1 MLERSKGITNF
12 QLKYIA
18 MFAMVL
24 DHIHYMFEYTGKV
37 PVWFSVVGRLAA
49 PIFLFCL
56 IEGFEKTRNQK
67 KYFMNIYLISIVMG
81 AIRFGFYNVLN
92 FAVRGD
98 GFWPQNAMLSSFV
111 PLLIVLFGL
120 QSFSQKK
127 YVKGT
132 LLTVVPI
139 IMPFLLMP
147 LYSIPNVWFLFT
159 LNMVNFTV
167 LPVHSFLVDGGT
179 ATLMMGIV
187 LYLFRKNRIRQ
198 LCAFGISAIMWDV
211 FLPLAMGY
219 SISDLISHA
228 YEWVEVFAIV
238 PLLCYNGKRGTGN
251 KWLFY
256 IFYPLH
262 IYVLYGISLLIY
274 R

>member
-1 MLERSKGITNF
+1 MLEKSKGITNF

-18 MFAMVL
+18 MIAMVL
-24 DHIHYMFEYTGKV
+24 DHIHYIFEYTGKI
-37 PVWFSVVGRLAA
+37 PLCFSMVGRMAA

-56 IEGFEKTRNQK
+56 IEGFEKTQNQK
-67 KYFMNIYLISIVMG
+67 KYFLNIYVISVLMG
-81 AIRFGFYNVLN
+81 AIRFGFYNVLS

-120 QSFSQKK
+120 QNIREKS
-127 YVKGT
+127 YVKGI
-132 LLTVVPI
+132 LLTVLPI
-139 IMPFLLMP
+139 IMPFLMAP
-147 LYSIPNVWFLFT
+147 LYAIPNEMLSFGLSFI
-159 LNMVNFTV
+159 NFTV
-167 LPVHSFLVDGGT
+167 LPIHSFLTDGGT
-179 ATLMMGIV
+179 ATLVMGIV
-187 LYLFRKNRIRQ
+187 LYLFRKNRMRQ
-198 LCAFGISAIMWDV
+198 LSAFAVTSILWNVI
-211 FLPLAMGY
+211 LPLAMGY
-219 SISDLISHA
+219 TAYDLLFHA
-228 YEWVEVFAIV
+228 YEWMEIFAIV
-238 PLLCYNGKRGTGN
+238 PLLCYNEKRGRGS